1 VVVCVCVCVC
11 VCGTLRK
18 LCDCVCVCVCVCVR
32 VRVRP
37 VLLDGTC
44 PVFVPF
50 FHLGG
55 IKMSRFCPM
64 SHKKMKIL
72 KHEFLNF
79 FFPGEISA
87 WKKKIQK

>member
-1 VVVCVCVCVC
+1 
-11 VCGTLRK
+11 
-18 LCDCVCVCVCVCVR
+18 
-32 VRVRP
+32 
-37 VLLDGTC
+37 
-44 PVFVPF
+44 
-50 FHLGG
+50 
-55 IKMSRFCPM
+55 MSRFCPM